1 VDKKELAI
9 IPINELQ
16 VMAQAACKSGLFQ
29 MPSPEAA
36 LTLMLLCQAEG
47 LHPIQ
52 ALRQYHIIKGRP
64 AMRADAMQAA
74 FQNAGGKIQWLER
87 SDTKCSAEFSHPAGG
102 TCTVTWSIETA
113 KQAGLTGN
121 PTWQKFPRAMLS
133 ARVVS
138 EGCRA
143 VYPAVVCG
151 LYTPEEVQDF
161 DDQPKTKKQG
171 RQDVKN
177 EPEDIIP
184 VAATEHATVPT
195 ETPAITLA
203 EKVKTVEPEFVPDE
217 IVISYTATQDIKLGD
232 LVRIETC
239 DDVCVGISLENIKKG
254 EIGKVRLSGRI
265 APVPEAKAAERPA
278 KAGKPAGDVAAEIK
292 QVRALA
298 QAYGCKT
305 VEQFKQCMEIAAG
318 RAVEAASALNNDE
331 RKKAIEF
338 LTEATKDN

>member
-1 VDKKELAI
+1 MDKKELAI

-16 VMAQAACKSGLFQ
+16 TMATAACKSGLFQ

-52 ALRQYHIIKGRP
+52 AMRQYHIIKGRP

-74 FQNAGGKIQWLER
+74 FQNAGGKIQWIER

-102 TCTVTWSIETA
+102 VCTVTWSIETA

-161 DDQPKTKKQG
+161 DDQPKAKKQA

-177 EPEDIIP
+177 EPGDIIP
-184 VAATEHATVPT
+184 VAATESPTVPT

-203 EKVKTVEPEFVPDE
+203 EKVKAVEPEFVPDAV
-217 IVISYTATQDIKLGD
+217 IV
-232 LVRIETC
+232 E
-239 DDVCVGISLENIKKG
+239 
-254 EIGKVRLSGRI
+254 
-265 APVPEAKAAERPA
+265 PVPEVKAAERPA
-278 KAGKPAGDVAAEIK
+278 KADKPAGDVAAEIK

-305 VEQFKQCMEIAAG
+305 VEQFKQCMEVAAG
-318 RAVEAASALNNDE
+318 RAVEAASALSNDE

-338 LTEATKDN
+338 LTEATKGN